1 MSDAAPEQPSRPPGW
16 LSRFVPHRLGLR
28 NRILLTFTLGVAVL
42 AIVLAFTT
50 YGLTRSTLLRQEED
64 GALDQA
70 YRNARQVRATLRANP
85 TSGFRRPGGRPRH
98 RRRPSRS
105 CATGASGRTAAPSS
119 APTTSGPRSRS
130 G

>member
-42 AIVLAFTT
+42 AVVLAFTT

-64 GALDQA
+64 SALEQA
-70 YRNARQVRATLRANP
+70 FRNARQVRHATP
-85 TSGFRRPGGRPRH
+85 S
-98 RRRPSRS
+98 RRRPPQLSRS
-105 CATGASGRTAAPSS
+105 SPTRATRSRSALPRRGRTRALSS
-119 APTTSGPRSRS
+119 ARTTSGRRSKS
-130 G
+130 V